1 MFYVELVVNSDV
13 INPMG
18 GGGGGARVGRGRRS
32 AVTGF
37 SNNCDIGLRCLS
49 LTVEVISV

>member
-18 GGGGGARVGRGRRS
+18 GGGGVGWGGGESGEGAAERS
-32 AVTGF
+32 NWF
-37 SNNCDIGLRCLS
+37 Q
-49 LTVEVISV
+49 